1 MTISHPARIDDSE
14 SRVTTVI
21 ADDLEIKGSINFKSS
36 LMIKGNFEG
45 EILSEGLLIVGA
57 TANVKA
63 TIKTSKLI
71 AYGIITGNVT
81 AEENVVLKTN
91 SKIIGDITTPNIII
105 ENGSIFNGSCI
116 MAREYTPPPAPREPE
131 KIVPPPPPQFEHRAH
146 PAPAEIAAAPEARE
160 SAPAVES
167 EPVKV
172 SLPTDENVPDHDS
185 EDKTGAAGSKKKKG
199 FWGR

>member
-21 ADDLEIKGSINFKSS
+21 ADDLEIKGSITFKSS

-45 EILSEGLLIVGA
+45 EIFSDGLLIIGA

-63 TIKTSKLI
+63 TIKTNKLI
-71 AYGIITGNVT
+71 TYGIITGNVT

-91 SKIIGDITTPNIII
+91 SRIMGDITTPNIII

-116 MAREYTPPPAPREPE
+116 MAKEYTPPPAPREPE
-131 KIVPPPPPQFEHRAH
+131 KTIPPPPQFEHRPH
-146 PAPAEIAAAPEARE
+146 PAAADIAATSEARE
-160 SAPAVES
+160 SSSATES

-172 SLPTDENVPDHDS
+172 SLPSDEKIPDHDA
-185 EDKTGAAGSKKKKG
+185 EEKADAAAAKKKKG